1 MPLSAICAGWLA
13 DSLMRGRDTASVCSD
28 PFLSEVGTRSSG
40 GGHVASKLM
49 PEEAVCVQA
58 AELAEAGS
66 EAEAE
71 VDAVADAGGAAAEAA
86 GGEDAADKAAASW
99 SGTRLG
105 LWGEARLGVACG
117 DAKARD
123 AGCGGC
129 LRLRDSSSGKLT
141 RKSPRGTRAGEAGRR
156 GGR

>member
-71 VDAVADAGGAAAEAA
+71 VFEPDA
-86 GGEDAADKAAASW
+86 
-99 SGTRLG
+99 LG
-105 LWGEARLGVACG
+105 LGDRRPAVDIAKSQRVA
-117 DAKARD
+117 
-123 AGCGGC
+123 
-129 LRLRDSSSGKLT
+129 
-141 RKSPRGTRAGEAGRR
+141 
-156 GGR
+156 